1 MYQEL
6 TKEILHAKKWAFTKQ
21 LCTKDIIRDNL
32 KFEDFLSPLQVM
44 SSNDGSNNTAV
55 STDVLFDLYRDD
67 SDDGDRGCYH
77 LPYGHSKTH
86 R

>member
-1 MYQEL
+1 
-6 TKEILHAKKWAFTKQ
+6 
-21 LCTKDIIRDNL
+21 
-32 KFEDFLSPLQVM
+32 M
-44 SSNDGSNNTAV
+44 SSNDGSNNAAV